1 MTQQHPRSSVH
12 NPLPSTALDTHGD
25 FDLIPGEV
33 YEREEL
39 HAQLDAPRTGRISRS
54 KTQAVALL
62 FTDQDSAPYLDGWCS
77 EQSFYYVGDDAKRP
91 QLLAG
96 RNAALFSA
104 ARDHLRL
111 LMFKA
116 HGKHV
121 IYAGEFTTTNDPGYV
136 TVDTLDAGH
145 KSAPMRTNLVFR
157 LRAVDARASRQVLAH
172 DSSLLPTGRR
182 VSQPLIS
189 VLPIENAASEP
200 CQTNARLRLSDQER
214 QERKLTLNYAS
225 YLKELGRSVVRH
237 RVILADDPVPLL
249 TRLYTTT
256 TDTLTETRCDA
267 TREAVRSAI
276 GQLLDLKRIF
286 PTAKLELLLAVKPR
300 PDLMELLHSQDITV
314 VWPEGRTYQMSAK
327 ELK

>member
-1 MTQQHPRSSVH
+1 MTSPNARK
-12 NPLPSTALDTHGD
+12 TALPTPPLHTLWD

-54 KTQAVALL
+54 KTHNVALL
-62 FTDQDSAPYLDGWCS
+62 FTDQDSAPYLDGWCG
-77 EQSFYYVGDDAKRP
+77 EQSFYYVGDDTKRQP
-91 QLLAG
+91 LLAG
-96 RNAALFSA
+96 RNAA
-104 ARDHLRL
+104 RDNLRL
-111 LMFKA
+111 LLFKV

-136 TVDTLDAGH
+136 TVDTLDSGR
-145 KSAPMRTNLVFR
+145 KGAPMRTSLVFR
-157 LRAVDARASRQVLAH
+157 LRPVDARTSRQVLLH
-172 DSSLLPTGRR
+172 DSSLLPTGR
-182 VSQPLIS
+182 VSRPLIS

-200 CQTNARLRLSDQER
+200 CQANPRLRLSDQER
-214 QERKLTLNYAS
+214 QERKMALNYAS

-237 RVILADDPVPLL
+237 RVILPDDPVPLL

-286 PTAKLELLLAVKPR
+286 TTAKLELLLPVTPR
-300 PDLMELLHSQDITV
+300 PDLMELLHSQGITV
-314 VWPEGRTYQMSAK
+314 VWPEDRSYKTAHPNLPTEERK
-327 ELK
+327 